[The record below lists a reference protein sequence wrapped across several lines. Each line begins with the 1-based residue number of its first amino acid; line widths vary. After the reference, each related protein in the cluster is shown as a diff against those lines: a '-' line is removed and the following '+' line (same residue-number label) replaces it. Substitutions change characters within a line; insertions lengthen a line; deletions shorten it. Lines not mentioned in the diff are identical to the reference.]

1 MSYDNTVYVTKNP
14 NAALIIAPGDDLR
27 HISKQTLKIGH
38 KNTIHNTLY

>member
-1 MSYDNTVYVTKNP
+1 MITLCMLQKNP
-14 NAALIIAPGDDLR
+14 NAALIIAPGDDLT